1 MISKNMQIIEDK
13 VLRILVA
20 DDQWEVCSALQ
31 LLLSHEIG
39 MLILGQV
46 RDAQELLDSLEQTT
60 PDLVLL
66 DWELPGL
73 ETPGAQP
80 PSKQDKSLKL
90 TIAEL
95 KQKFPGVKLVAL
107 SCRPEARSEALAGK
121 TDAFVS
127 KVDPP
132 EVLIKTINAL
142 E

>member
-1 MISKNMQIIEDK
+1 MNMQIVEDK
-13 VLRILVA
+13 VLRILLA

-46 RDAQELLDSLEQTT
+46 RNAQELLDSLEQTS

-73 ETPGAQP
+73 QTPGAQP
-80 PSKQDKSLKL
+80 LSKHKQTLEL
-90 TIAEL
+90 TIADL
-95 KQKFPGVKLVAL
+95 KEKFPGVKLVAL
-107 SCRPEARSEALAGK
+107 SCRPEARAEAREGK

-132 EVLIKTINAL
+132 EVLINTINAL

>member
-1 MISKNMQIIEDK
+1 MDMQVIEGK

-31 LLLSHEIG
+31 LLLSHETG
-39 MLILGQV
+39 MLILGQAS
-46 RDAQELLDSLEQTT
+46 DAQELLNSLERTS

-73 ETPGAQP
+73 Q
-80 PSKQDKSLKL
+80 KQNQTREV
-90 TIAEL
+90 TIADLRE
-95 KQKFPGVKLVAL
+95 KFPNVKLVAL
-107 SCRPEARSEALAGK
+107 SCRPEARTEAMAGN

-132 EVLIKTINAL
+132 EVLINTLNSL

>member
-1 MISKNMQIIEDK
+1 MNMQIIEDK
-13 VLRILVA
+13 VIRILVA

-31 LLLSHEIG
+31 LLLSHEAG

-46 RDAQELLDSLEQTT
+46 RDAQELLNSLEQTS

-73 ETPGAQP
+73 QTPGTQPFPKQNQAQ
-80 PSKQDKSLKL
+80 QL
-90 TIAEL
+90 TIADL
-95 KQKFPGVKLVAL
+95 RDKFPEVKLVAL
-107 SCRPEARSEALAGK
+107 SCRPEARAEALAGK

-132 EVLIKTINAL
+132 EVLIETLNSL

>member
-1 MISKNMQIIEDK
+1 MNMQMVEDK

-31 LLLSHEIG
+31 LLLSHETG
-39 MLILGQV
+39 MLIVGQ
-46 RDAQELLDSLEQTT
+46 AKSAAELLDVLEKTS

-73 ETPGAQP
+73 ATPGARTQARQ
-80 PSKQDKSLKL
+80 KQEPVM
-90 TIAEL
+90 TIGDLQER
-95 KQKFPGVKLVAL
+95 FPGVKLVAL
-107 SCRPEARSEALAGK
+107 SCRLEARAEAKAGN
-121 TDAFVS
+121 TDGFIS

-132 EVLIKTINAL
+132 EVVVNTLNSL

>member
-1 MISKNMQIIEDK
+1 MNMQMIEDK

-39 MLILGQV
+39 MLILGQA
-46 RDAQELLDSLEQTT
+46 RDAQELLDSLEQIS

-73 ETPGAQP
+73 QTPGVQP
-80 PSKQDKSLKL
+80 PSKQDKTLKL
-90 TIAEL
+90 TIADL

-107 SCRPEARSEALAGK
+107 SCRPEARAEALAGK

-132 EVLIKTINAL
+132 EVLINTLNAL
-142 E
+142 

>member
-1 MISKNMQIIEDK
+1 MNMQIVEDK

-20 DDQWEVCSALQ
+20 DDQWGVCSALQ
-31 LLLSHEIG
+31 LLLSHETG
-39 MLILGQV
+39 MLILGQAH
-46 RDAQELLDSLEQTT
+46 DAQELLNSIEQTS

-73 ETPGAQP
+73 RTPGGQP
-80 PSKQDKSLKL
+80 STKQNRIQEI

-95 KQKFPGVKLVAL
+95 RQKFPGVKLVAL
-107 SCRPEARSEALAGK
+107 SCRPEARAEALTGK

-132 EVLIKTINAL
+132 EVLINTLNSL

>member
-1 MISKNMQIIEDK
+1 MNMQMIEDK

-20 DDQWEVCSALQ
+20 DDQREVCSALQ
-31 LLLSHEIG
+31 LLLSQETG

-46 RDAQELLDSLEQTT
+46 RDAQELLDSLERTS

-80 PSKQDKSLKL
+80 LSKRDKTLRL
-90 TIAEL
+90 TIADL

-107 SCRPEARSEALAGK
+107 SCRPEARAEALAGK

-132 EVLIKTINAL
+132 EVLIKTLNDL

>member
-1 MISKNMQIIEDK
+1 MQMIEDK

-31 LLLSHEIG
+31 LLLSHENG

-46 RDAQELLDSLEQTT
+46 RNAQELLDSLEQTS

-73 ETPGAQP
+73 VTPGAHP
-80 PSKQDKSLKL
+80 PSKPDETLRL
-90 TIAEL
+90 TIADL

-107 SCRPEARSEALAGK
+107 SCRPEARAEALAGK

-132 EVLIKTINAL
+132 EVLIETLNAL

>member
-1 MISKNMQIIEDK
+1 MNMQIVEDK

-31 LLLSHEIG
+31 LLLSHETG
-39 MLILGQV
+39 MLIVGQ
-46 RDAQELLDSLEQTT
+46 AKSASELLDALEQTS

-73 ETPGAQP
+73 LTPGARAQ
-80 PSKQDKSLKL
+80 SKQNQAPVMA
-90 TIAEL
+90 IADLQE
-95 KQKFPGVKLVAL
+95 KFPRVRLVAL
-107 SCRPEARSEALAGK
+107 SCRPEARAEALAGK
-121 TDAFVS
+121 TDAFIS

-132 EVLIKTINAL
+132 EVVINTLNSL

>member
-1 MISKNMQIIEDK
+1 MNMQIVEDK

-31 LLLSHEIG
+31 LLLSHETG
-39 MLILGQV
+39 MLIVGQ
-46 RDAQELLDSLEQTT
+46 AKTALELLDSLEQTS

-73 ETPGAQP
+73 DTPGMQAQFG
-80 PSKQDKSLKL
+80 PSQAPVM
-90 TIAEL
+90 TISDLQE
-95 KQKFPGVKLVAL
+95 KFPGVKLVAL
-107 SCRPEARSEALAGK
+107 SCRPEARAEALAGN
-121 TDAFVS
+121 TDAFIS

-132 EVLIKTINAL
+132 EVVVNTLISL